1 MKNQYDEM
9 SILSPLP
16 DSVMWLIRVVF
27 NPSMNLWG
35 DFGDKCMMLIFNEMG
50 RPRRTWGLKW
60 MELNEMTTR
69 VNYRK
74 HNINFLNTCPEEKRL
89 VLEKLGEWK
98 DICDFVGVKVP
109 EFEFPHANK
118 GGSITAQ
125 VLEGKAGRKDDEINV
140 EKVVK
145 QEIRQRLLMVM
156 LILSACIGLTYCR
169 SL

>member
-1 MKNQYDEM
+1 
-9 SILSPLP
+9 
-16 DSVMWLIRVVF
+16 
-27 NPSMNLWG
+27 
-35 DFGDKCMMLIFNEMG
+35 
-50 RPRRTWGLKW
+50 

-145 QEIRQRLLMVM
+145 QVIRQRLLMVM
-156 LILSACIGLTYCR
+156 LILAACIGLTYCR